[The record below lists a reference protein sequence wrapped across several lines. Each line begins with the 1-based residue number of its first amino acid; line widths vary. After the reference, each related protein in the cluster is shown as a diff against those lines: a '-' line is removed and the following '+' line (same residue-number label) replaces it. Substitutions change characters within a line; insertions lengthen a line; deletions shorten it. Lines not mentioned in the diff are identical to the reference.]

1 MGKLLFLSENLKKFL
16 PVNSYK
22 RCWVKKD
29 GKWGIIKITDEEV
42 QSNENTEWKQRAIDW
57 AKRKYSEDNGRTF
70 LLVDMN
76 GDHIPEVA
84 ALKNEANTE
93 SKGSLGTFASEE
105 TREMDLGDTVYYKP
119 DGNVI
124 DYKNSD
130 GEKNTD
136 EIYAVYNGQWRSLG
150 SGSYNEDNY
159 EWYDEQNGY
168 QEVSREEYEEK
179 INSLI
184 DVNSAE
190 LLEQKG
196 VTIKEIIQQIQD
208 YE

>member
-1 MGKLLFLSENLKKFL
+1 MLF
-16 PVNSYK
+16 
-22 RCWVKKD
+22 
-29 GKWGIIKITDEEV
+29 ITD
-42 QSNENTEWKQRAIDW
+42 S
-57 AKRKYSEDNGRTF
+57 
-70 LLVDMN
+70 
-76 GDHIPEVA
+76 GD
-84 ALKNEANTE
+84 L
-93 SKGSLGTFASEE
+93 
-105 TREMDLGDTVYYKP
+105 
-119 DGNVI
+119 
-124 DYKNSD
+124 
-130 GEKNTD
+130 
-136 EIYAVYNGQWRSLG
+136 LG

>member
-1 MGKLLFLSENLKKFL
+1 MEN
-16 PVNSYK
+16 
-22 RCWVKKD
+22 
-29 GKWGIIKITDEEV
+29 GGGIKITDEEV

-57 AKRKYSEDNGRTF
+57 VKGKYSEDNGRTF

-130 GEKNTD
+130 GEKKH
-136 EIYAVYNGQWRSLG
+136 G
-150 SGSYNEDNY
+150 
-159 EWYDEQNGY
+159 
-168 QEVSREEYEEK
+168 
-179 INSLI
+179 
-184 DVNSAE
+184 
-190 LLEQKG
+190 
-196 VTIKEIIQQIQD
+196 
-208 YE
+208 